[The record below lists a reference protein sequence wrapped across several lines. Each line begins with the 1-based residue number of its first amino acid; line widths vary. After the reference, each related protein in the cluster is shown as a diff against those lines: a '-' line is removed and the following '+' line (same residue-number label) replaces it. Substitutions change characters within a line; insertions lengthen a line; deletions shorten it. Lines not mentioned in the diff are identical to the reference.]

1 MRHSWLFGIAM
12 MMAIPLRTYLS
23 ACCISSVP
31 EIELG
36 CRYGFTP
43 SRLSEFA
50 TDAEIA
56 LIKDVPIEAEL
67 LGTRA
72 VKARIAA

>member
-1 MRHSWLFGIAM
+1 MPLW
-12 MMAIPLRTYLS
+12 IP
-23 ACCISSVP
+23 
-31 EIELG
+31 
-36 CRYGFTP
+36 P

-56 LIKDVPIEAEL
+56 LIKDVLIEAEL

-72 VKARIAA
+72 VKARNAA